1 MTNPP
6 PVLLESESSSP
17 RRRVNGWELALWIAG
32 VVLLASAC
40 FFEVSFIAVIV
51 KESNPATISNNI
63 GPYEAFYQSAEI
75 LVPGV
80 VTGGFLCLALA
91 IAVRALDVNAR
102 RRAASLS
109 APVAVASSMPVEA
122 HDAPVAANT
131 QPIPAS
137 APATQAESTA
147 PTDYAVFMRPSE
159 NPADRAP

>member
-6 PVLLESESSSP
+6 PLLFASEPNPP
-17 RRRVNGWELALWIAG
+17 RRRINGWELALWIAG

-40 FFEVSFIAVIV
+40 VFEVTFIAVIV
-51 KESNPATISNNI
+51 RESNPETISNNI

-102 RRAASLS
+102 RRGASLS
-109 APVAVASSMPVEA
+109 APVAMAPSVPVEA

-131 QPIPAS
+131 APIP